1 MTQRSE
7 PPANDFYLDEN
18 KNELLYES
26 LLKYI
31 SILLGPLTKASQQKK
46 KKKALL
52 GSWTASRRMIPEK
65 EHDKSFIEQLPL
77 IRHPSLI

>member
-1 MTQRSE
+1 MAQRSE

-31 SILLGPLTKASQQKK
+31 SILLGQLTKSSQQKK
-46 KKKALL
+46 KKK
-52 GSWTASRRMIPEK
+52 
-65 EHDKSFIEQLPL
+65 KSVTRIMDSF
-77 IRHPSLI
+77 SKNDT